1 MLLTLSTTHT
11 PATDLGFILHKHP
24 DRVQQFEL
32 PFGVAHVFYPEASSE
47 QCRLALLLEVD
58 PVALVRGNA
67 GGQGM
72 LSQYVNDRPYVA
84 SSLLSVALGAVFSS
98 AIAGVC
104 KKRPELVEQIMPL
117 TVDLPVVAVRAKA
130 GLGLVQRLFEPLGYS
145 VEAAPIELDPSQTA
159 SQHSYLSIRLSANL
173 TVKQLLT
180 HIYVL
185 IPVLDNTKHYWIG
198 QDEVSKL
205 LRKGDG
211 WLAQHPERELIT
223 MRYLRY
229 QKSLASTALEQL
241 LQATAPETVA
251 QTEADDE
258 AATPEVR
265 ERQKS
270 LHTQRHNVI
279 VQRLKAAG
287 AQRIL
292 DLGCGEGKLLRELLK
307 DAQFSTV
314 VGMELSTRSLAI
326 LQQRA
331 ERLPAQ
337 QRQRLSLLHGSLLY
351 RDERLKGFDAAAI
364 VEVLEHLELGHLPA
378 FEQTVFGFAHPKL
391 VLVTTPNREYNQLF
405 PSLPADQLRHRDHR
419 FEWTRAEFAAWAER
433 VAAAYNYRVTI
444 EPLGPED
451 VNHGAPSQLGVFED
465 AT

>member
-1 MLLTLSTTHT
+1 MVMTLSTTHT

-32 PFGVAHVFYPEASSE
+32 PFGTAHVFYPAASPE
-47 QCRLALLLEVD
+47 YCRVALLLEVD
-58 PVALVRGNA
+58 PVALVRGNP

-104 KKRPELVEQIMPL
+104 NKRPELVEQRMPL
-117 TVDLPVVAVRAKA
+117 TVELPVVAVRAKA

-145 VEAAPIELDPSQTA
+145 VEATPIELDPSQTA
-159 SQHSYLSIRLSANL
+159 SHHAYLSLKLSANL

-185 IPVLDNTKHYWIG
+185 IPVLDNSKHYWIG

-211 WLAQHPERELIT
+211 WLAQHPECELIT
-223 MRYLRY
+223 MRYLCY
-229 QKSLASTALEQL
+229 QKSLANTALEQL
-241 LQATAPETVA
+241 LQATAPETVE
-251 QTEADDE
+251 QTEAVDDE
-258 AATPEVR
+258 TATPEVR
-265 ERQKS
+265 QPS
-270 LHTQRHNVI
+270 LHTQRHTVI

-331 ERLPAQ
+331 ERLPAH

-351 RDERLKGFDAAAI
+351 RDQRLKGFDAAAI
-364 VEVLEHLELGHLPA
+364 VEVLEHLELGHLA
-378 FEQTVFGFAHPKL
+378 SFEQTVFGFAHPKL

-405 PSLPADQLRHRDHR
+405 PSLPTDQLRHSDHR

-433 VAAAYNYRVTI
+433 VAASYNYRVTI

-451 VNHGAPSQLGVFED
+451 ANHGAPSQLGVFED
-465 AT
+465 AS

>member
-1 MLLTLSTTHT
+1 MLMTLSTTHT

-32 PFGVAHVFYPEASSE
+32 PFGTAHVFYPETSPE
-47 QCRLALLLEVD
+47 LCRVALLLEVD

-104 KKRPELVEQIMPL
+104 KKRPELVEQRMPL
-117 TVDLPVVAVRAKA
+117 TVELPVVAVRAKA
-130 GLGLVQRLFEPLGYS
+130 GLGLVKSLFEPLGYS
-145 VEAAPIELDPSQTA
+145 VEATPIELDPSQTA
-159 SQHSYLSIRLSANL
+159 SQHAYLSIRLSAHL

-185 IPVLDNTKHYWIG
+185 IPVLDNSKHYWIG

-241 LQATAPETVA
+241 LQAAAPETVE
-251 QTEADDE
+251 QTEAVDE
-258 AATPEVR
+258 AAPPEVR
-265 ERQKS
+265 QQS

-331 ERLPAQ
+331 ERLPSH

-351 RDERLKGFDAAAI
+351 RDQRLKGFDAAAI

-378 FEQTVFGFAHPKL
+378 FEQTIFGFAHPKL

-451 VNHGAPSQLGVFED
+451 ANHGAPSQLGVFED